1 MYYETYMYIIKK
13 HLKNI
18 LYYMYN
24 ALVAQ
29 SEERVTVNHKVD
41 RSKLSEGVIYAWFPE
56 RSKGRGLRSRDF
68 GLRGFKSHI
77 MQFLV

>member
-1 MYYETYMYIIKK
+1 
-13 HLKNI
+13 
-18 LYYMYN
+18 MYN

-41 RSKLSEGVIYAWFPE
+41 RSKLSEGVIIKNINKAWFPE

-68 GLRGFKSHI
+68 CLRGFKSHI
-77 MQFLV
+77 MHFTHLY

>member
-1 MYYETYMYIIKK
+1 
-13 HLKNI
+13 
-18 LYYMYN
+18 MYN

-41 RSKLSEGVIYAWFPE
+41 RSKLSEGVVTFKSKKAWFPE
-56 RSKGRGLRSRDF
+56 RSKGRGLRSRGF

-77 MQFLV
+77 MHFK